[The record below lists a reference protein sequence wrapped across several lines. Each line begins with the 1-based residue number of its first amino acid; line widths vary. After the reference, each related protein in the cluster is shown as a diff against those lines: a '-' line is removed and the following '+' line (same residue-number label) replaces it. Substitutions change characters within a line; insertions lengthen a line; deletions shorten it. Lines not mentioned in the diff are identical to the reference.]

1 VRLLALGLGIAVMV
15 FVVTAGHVV
24 FLPLLFVPL
33 GLFSF
38 GHRRRQ
44 SADPPPGRRNGWFS

>member
-1 VRLLALGLGIAVMV
+1 MRLLAIAVIV
-15 FVVTAGHVV
+15 FVATAGHVV

-38 GHRRRQ
+38 GHRQ
-44 SADPPPGRRNGWFS
+44 RRNGGFS

>member
-1 VRLLALGLGIAVMV
+1 MRLLAIGVAIAIIV
-15 FVVTAGHVV
+15 FVATAGHVV

-38 GHRRRQ
+38 GHRRR
-44 SADPPPGRRNGWFS
+44 RRSRLF

>member
-1 VRLLALGLGIAVMV
+1 MRLLGVSLAIAVIV

-33 GLFSF
+33 GLFTF
-38 GHRRRQ
+38 GGRRR
-44 SADPPPGRRNGWFS
+44 STRRRGFF

>member
-1 VRLLALGLGIAVMV
+1 LRTLAVGLAIAVIV

-38 GHRRRQ
+38 GHQRRRRHLE
-44 SADPPPGRRNGWFS
+44 RRRGFFI